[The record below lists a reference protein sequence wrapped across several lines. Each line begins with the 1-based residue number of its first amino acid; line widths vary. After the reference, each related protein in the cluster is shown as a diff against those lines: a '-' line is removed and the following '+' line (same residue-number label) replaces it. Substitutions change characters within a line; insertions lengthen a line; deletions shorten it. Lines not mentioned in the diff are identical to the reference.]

1 MKARGKNRRQ
11 LIEILDKVL
20 VTKTRD
26 EWMHILK
33 HGGDFIYTVVNSID
47 DQADTLVSRTSPM
60 FFLRPNSAPNS
71 GRFPTSNSKG
81 SRGFKSAPLHHSVRL
96 SKGIFENSP

>member
-1 MKARGKNRRQ
+1 MKARGKNRRE
-11 LIEILDKVL
+11 LIEILDKAL

-26 EWMHILK
+26 EWMHILR

-47 DQADTLVSRTSPM
+47 DQADALVSRTSPM

-71 GRFPTSNSKG
+71 GRFSHIEFQRVSG
-81 SRGFKSAPLHHSVRL
+81 VRMQLAPPQSLYYFTT
-96 SKGIFENSP
+96 I

>member
-1 MKARGKNRRQ
+1 MKARGKNRRE

-47 DQADTLVSRTSPM
+47 DQADALVWRISPM
-60 FFLRPNSAPNS
+60 
-71 GRFPTSNSKG
+71 
-81 SRGFKSAPLHHSVRL
+81 
-96 SKGIFENSP
+96 